1 MMACVYMTASHLF
14 ACKKKH
20 CTKIGLRAPKCTML
34 DSRALLWI
42 PCSYI
47 TVPESI
53 KTRYNKKLIP
63 PVPSFFTCFC
73 LRN

>member
-1 MMACVYMTASHLF
+1 MACVYMTASHLF
-14 ACKKKH
+14 ACKKNIV
-20 CTKIGLRAPKCTML
+20 TMLDCTML

-63 PVPSFFTCFC
+63 SVPSFLTCFC